1 MEEVKNCV
9 YRFVDKNGK
18 ILYVGSTELLLKH
31 RLSSHNCGHL
41 CDCCKKSTDKVEY
54 IVFPTLMDIRV
65 AELYYINKYQ
75 PPYNTQHKHL
85 DGISYTIDQLDN
97 MDWTE
102 YKEKI
107 SFMKQPT
114 VNKKA
119 SKYTKYDSPYN
130 RITQLVKYYKENNKE
145 EDE

>member
-9 YRFVDKNGK
+9 YRFIDKNGK
-18 ILYVGSTELLLKH
+18 ILYVGSTEMLLKH

-41 CDCCKKSTDKVEY
+41 CDCCKRSTVKVEY
-54 IVFPTLMDIRV
+54 IVLPTIMDIRV

-75 PPYNTQHKHL
+75 PPYNTQNKYD
-85 DGISYTIDQLDN
+85 DGISYTIDQLDK

-102 YKEKI
+102 YKEKF
-107 SFMKQPT
+107 SFTKQK
-114 VNKKA
+114 VCKKA
-119 SKYTKYDSPYN
+119 IDYDNPFN
-130 RITQLVKYYKENNKE
+130 EFGRLVKYYKEIRNNKE

>member
-9 YRFVDKNGK
+9 YRFLDKNGK

-41 CDCCKKSTDKVEY
+41 CDCCKRSTVKVEY
-54 IVFPTLMDIRV
+54 IVFPTIMDIRV

-75 PPYNTQHKHL
+75 PPYNTQHKYE

-97 MDWTE
+97 MEWTV
-102 YKEKI
+102 YKEKLP
-107 SFMKQPT
+107 FTKQK
-114 VNKKA
+114 VCKKA
-119 SKYTKYDSPYN
+119 IDYDNPFN
-130 RITQLVKYYKENNKE
+130 EFGRLVKYYKENNKE